1 MEQYRDMI
9 EIALKNWCEKAPE
22 HLRKPLEL
30 ALMSGGHRIHPI
42 LTLAWCE
49 ASGGCAVSCDGHA
62 QRMLQSITK
71 KVAEL

>member
-9 EIALKNWCEKAPE
+9 EVALKRWCENAPE

-30 ALMSGGHRIHPI
+30 ALLSGGHRIHPI
-42 LTLAWCE
+42 LTLADCTV
-49 ASGGCAVSCDGHA
+49 SGDGHA

>member
-9 EIALKNWCEKAPE
+9 EAALKNWYEKAPE
-22 HLRKPLEL
+22 HLRKPLKL
-30 ALMSGGHRIHPI
+30 ALLSGGHRIRPI
-42 LTLAWCE
+42 LTLADCTV
-49 ASGGCAVSCDGHA
+49 SGDGHS